1 MWVALLCVYAGVW
14 RYLTS
19 MYRGSPLS
27 LTTNIVKHSPVAA
40 TENSLKFAK
49 MKRVFVTLSLIFC
62 MNIVAFSQNVVKLGD
77 ELLTVNS
84 MEKSPKILTNGGM
97 VIEPIEEMLGIDPD
111 LRITASNG
119 VEPQVP
125 IMCTVEAMS
134 KVDRRISIITFIYN
148 GNARKLE
155 TNLRNLGYKFLDNG
169 QYREY
174 IHTFRYS
181 RYQKGN
187 KYCRISYPA
196 NGEKGA
202 KLEFVLQ
209 Q

>member
-1 MWVALLCVYAGVW
+1 
-14 RYLTS
+14 
-19 MYRGSPLS
+19 
-27 LTTNIVKHSPVAA
+27 
-40 TENSLKFAK
+40 

-62 MNIVAFSQNVVKLGD
+62 MSIAVFSQNVVKLGD
-77 ELLTVNS
+77 DLLTANS
-84 MEKSPKILTNGGM
+84 MEKSPKILSDGGM
-97 VIEPIEEMLGIDPD
+97 IIEPIEDMLGIDPN

-134 KVDRRISIITFIYN
+134 KADKRISIITFIYN
-148 GNARKLE
+148 GNAEKLE

-174 IHTFRYS
+174 ILTFRYS
-181 RYQKGN
+181 RYQKGK

-202 KLEFVLQ
+202 ILEFVLQ

>member
-1 MWVALLCVYAGVW
+1 
-14 RYLTS
+14 
-19 MYRGSPLS
+19 
-27 LTTNIVKHSPVAA
+27 
-40 TENSLKFAK
+40 

-62 MNIVAFSQNVVKLGD
+62 MSIAVFSQNVVKLGD
-77 ELLTVNS
+77 DLLTANS
-84 MEKSPKILTNGGM
+84 MEKSPKILSDGGM
-97 VIEPIEEMLGIDPD
+97 IIEPVEVLLGIDPE
-111 LRITASNG
+111 LKIIASNG
-119 VEPQVP
+119 IEPQVP

-134 KVDRRISIITFIYN
+134 KADKRISIITFVYN
-148 GNARKLE
+148 GNAEKLE

-181 RYQKGN
+181 RYQKGK

>member
-1 MWVALLCVYAGVW
+1 M
-14 RYLTS
+14 
-19 MYRGSPLS
+19 
-27 LTTNIVKHSPVAA
+27 
-40 TENSLKFAK
+40 ENSLNFVK
-49 MKRVFVTLSLIFC
+49 MKKVFVVLSFFC
-62 MNIVAFSQNVVKLGD
+62 MSIVVFSQDVVKLGD
-77 ELLTVNS
+77 ELLSVNN
-84 MEKSPKILTNGGM
+84 MEKSPKILSNGGM
-97 VIEPIEEMLGIDPD
+97 IIEPIEEMLGIDPN

-148 GNARKLE
+148 GNANRLE
-155 TNLRNLGYKFLDNG
+155 TNLRKIGYKFLENG

-174 IHTFRYS
+174 IYVCRYS

-187 KYCRISYPA
+187 KYCRISYPT

-202 KLEFVLQ
+202 KLEFVLKQ
-209 Q
+209 